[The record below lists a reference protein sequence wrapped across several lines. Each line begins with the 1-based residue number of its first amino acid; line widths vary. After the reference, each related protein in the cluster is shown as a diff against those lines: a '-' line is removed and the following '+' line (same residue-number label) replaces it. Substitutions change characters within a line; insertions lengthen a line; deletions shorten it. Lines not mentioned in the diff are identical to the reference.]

1 MPPPSTGSSP
11 PPSSPVA
18 LPEAAKPAGKTWQ
31 AGTLT
36 YTSAGVVVLFCWLL
50 FGDFSWAMRDRSVFP
65 MAKWYL
71 KSLEVPNVLFG
82 LLVTSFPALIGLFL
96 GPVISMKSD
105 RHRGRWGRRIPFLLV
120 TTPLAAFGMVGLG
133 VTPFIAKWVH
143 GHFPEQSEMV
153 VSVLC
158 FGVFWAAFEFATI
171 AGQVVFTGLINDVV
185 PRPLLGRFFGLFRAV
200 SLIDGVIF
208 NYWIMGKVPDHFTL
222 ILVIVGVFYGAS
234 FMVVCLK
241 VREGNY
247 PPPPPVPV
255 DERGRPVGAGTR
267 IAGGMK
273 TYARECFGSRY
284 YLSVFVMLTFAG
296 MAFLPVN
303 TFSVPYAES
312 LGMSMDFYGKCLA
325 VTYAISFTLAYGI
338 GWLVDRFHPLRVSM
352 AAMAGYMLVALAG
365 TLVATTP
372 ERFAVIYVLHGV
384 LSGAYMTSAASL
396 GLRLFP
402 QSKFAQF
409 ASAAGVV
416 YSLFMMTLGPAVGAV
431 IDWTGN
437 VYRHTFTVGC
447 AVALVTLTAQVLVHR
462 QFMRF
467 GGPKGYAAPE

>member
-1 MPPPSTGSSP
+1 MSLAPSTSQTTG
-11 PPSSPVA
+11 
-18 LPEAAKPAGKTWQ
+18 LPEEAAPAAKTWRT
-31 AGTLT
+31 GTLA
-36 YTSAGVVVLFCWLL
+36 YTSAGVVILFCWLL

-71 KSLEVPNVLFG
+71 KSLEVPNLLFG
-82 LLVTSFPALIGLFL
+82 LLVTSLPALIGLFL
-96 GPVISMKSD
+96 GPIISMKSD

-120 TTPLAAFGMVGLG
+120 TTPLAAFGMIGLG
-133 VTPFIAKWVH
+133 LTPLLARWVH
-143 GHFPEQSEMV
+143 GHFPGQSEMF

-158 FGVFWAAFEFATI
+158 FGVFWAAFEVATI

-185 PRPLLGRFFGLFRAV
+185 PKPLLGRFFGLFRAI

-222 ILVIVGVFYGAS
+222 ILIIVGTFYGCS
-234 FMVVCLK
+234 FMIMCLK
-241 VREGNY
+241 VKEGSY
-247 PPPPPVPV
+247 PPPAPVPM
-255 DERGRPVGAGTR
+255 DEKGRKLGAGR
-267 IAGGMK
+267 RVVNGM
-273 TYARECFGSRY
+273 TIYARECFGSRY
-284 YLSVFVMLTFAG
+284 YMSVFVMLTFAG

-325 VTYAISFTLAYGI
+325 VTYAISFSLAYGI

-352 AAMAGYMLVALAG
+352 CAMGGYMLVALAG
-365 TLVATTP
+365 SLLGTSP
-372 ERFAVIYVLHGV
+372 IRFAVVYVLHGV

-416 YSLFMMTLGPAVGAV
+416 YSLFMMTLGPLAGAV
-431 IDWTGN
+431 VDWTGN
-437 VYRHTFTVGC
+437 AYRHTFTIGC
-447 AVALVTLTAQVLVHR
+447 TVALVTLVAQVMVYR

-467 GGPKGYAAPE
+467 GGPKGYNAPE